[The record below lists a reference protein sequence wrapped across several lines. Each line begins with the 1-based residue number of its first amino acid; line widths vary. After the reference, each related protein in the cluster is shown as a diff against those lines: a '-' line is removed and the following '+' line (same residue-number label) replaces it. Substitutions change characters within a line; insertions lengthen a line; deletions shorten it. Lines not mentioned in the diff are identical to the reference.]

1 MEAFAHSTYA
11 IEVYIVRISPLLAFV
26 LGSPL
31 LVGCSAA
38 PVKLKY
44 VQYED
49 GRSEEGHGDYSGLT
63 KFSLAKSILLVR
75 HAETGSAALMTS
87 VPAEASGPRT
97 HFGVQQDTTAS
108 GNHLLTV
115 TKLDNSNLVHRLTSD
130 APLQPDLQYKDAASS
145 GVPTAVAASVDLPD
159 SKKPGA
165 ALSLPLAIDT
175 GRLLDQAFRG
185 PTTMWA
191 VAENSNRK
199 IAFEI
204 AFDAV
209 PTDAIETRQLDLG
222 KASGLYF
229 YSACRTAT
237 VTFLTAPLTRQ
248 QFTVTVADPHFVQTI
263 ALAPQSS
270 ITSHSGCGVDI
281 HSSTAEAPQAL
292 YELNQAIAQARSL
305 NTAWQTLPGTDK
317 TSAIAEANAS
327 NKAAQKTAKAAA
339 ATAAAATAAAEQK
352 KRDDALRNAEVQLPK
367 QNPPRQT
374 FAF

>member
-1 MEAFAHSTYA
+1 
-11 IEVYIVRISPLLAFV
+11 
-26 LGSPL
+26 
-31 LVGCSAA
+31 
-38 PVKLKY
+38 
-44 VQYED
+44 
-49 GRSEEGHGDYSGLT
+49 
-63 KFSLAKSILLVR
+63 
-75 HAETGSAALMTS
+75 
-87 VPAEASGPRT
+87 
-97 HFGVQQDTTAS
+97 
-108 GNHLLTV
+108 
-115 TKLDNSNLVHRLTSD
+115 LDNSNLVHRLTSD
-130 APLQPDLQYKDAASS
+130 PQLRSDSQYKHSPAS
-145 GVPTAVAASVDLPD
+145 GIPTAVAASVDLPE
-159 SKKPGA
+159 SKKSSA

-175 GRLLDQAFRG
+175 GHLLDQAFRG

-209 PTDAIETRQLDLG
+209 PMDAIETRALDLG
-222 KASGLYF
+222 KVSGLYF

-263 ALAPQSS
+263 AVAPQTS

-281 HSSTAEAPQAL
+281 HAPMAEAPQTL

-327 NKAAQKTAKAAA
+327 NKAAHKTVKAAA
-339 ATAAAATAAAEQK
+339 ANAAAATAAAEQK

-367 QNPPRQT
+367 QAPPRQT

>member
-1 MEAFAHSTYA
+1 MEASAQATLA
-11 IEVYIVRISPLLAFV
+11 IEVSIVRISPLLAFV

-49 GRSEEGHGDYSGLT
+49 GRSEGREDYSGLT

-75 HAETGSAALMTS
+75 HAETGGPALMTS
-87 VPAEASGPRT
+87 VPAEATGPLT
-97 HFGVQQDTTAS
+97 HFGVQQDGTPGAD
-108 GNHLLTV
+108 HLLTV
-115 TKLDNSNLVHRLTSD
+115 SKLDNTNLVHRLTHDGPSPTELGSKTP
-130 APLQPDLQYKDAASS
+130 AFN
-145 GVPTAVAASVDLPD
+145 VPMAVAASIDQAD
-159 SKKPGA
+159 GKKPA
-165 ALSLPLAIDT
+165 SVPALPLAIDT

-199 IAFEI
+199 VAFEV

-209 PTDAIETRQLDLG
+209 PADAIETRLLDLG
-222 KASGLYF
+222 KASQLYF

-237 VTFLTAPLTRQ
+237 VTFLTAPLARQ

-263 ALAPQSS
+263 AVAPRSS

-281 HSSTAEAPQAL
+281 HSPMAEAPQAL
-292 YELNQAIAQARSL
+292 RELNQAIAQARSL
-305 NTAWQTLPGTDK
+305 NTAWQTLPGLDK
-317 TSAIAEANAS
+317 NSAVAQANAAS
-327 NKAAQKTAKAAA
+327 KAAQKAVKAAA
-339 ATAAAATAAAEQK
+339 ASAAAATAAAEQK
-352 KRDDALRNAEVQLPK
+352 KRDEALRNAEVQLPK
-367 QNPPRQT
+367 QAPAQQT